1 MTRKRRLTEDALDK
15 TNSAELRLEIS
26 KLEPEK
32 RKVDSDDDIIAQK
45 KQGIALSD
53 DSDKEFLSPMQTP
66 DKRERERPSSLK
78 LDIVEYA

>member
-1 MTRKRRLTEDALDK
+1 MTEDALDK

-26 KLEPEK
+26 KLELEK

-53 DSDKEFLSPMQTP
+53 DSDIEFMSPMQTP
-66 DKRERERPSSLK
+66 DKREKERPSSLK
-78 LDIVEYA
+78 LDIIEYA